1 MGTFYFILFFVTVVV
16 FYAYCN
22 MGLKR
27 DFVICVEAGDSE
39 EANPC
44 ELRRESYYTAHRII
58 RDKGGRIVNTSDT
71 IRIKVSGNCMRPF
84 GIVSGDELLVRK
96 IRKDTNLDGIIHQ
109 NDILLIYLSDKK
121 MYKIRAFDQIEGGAL
136 KTFRFLDNGD
146 RRDSRKLHSRESI
159 IGKVEYKI

>member
-1 MGTFYFILFFVTVVV
+1 MGTFYFILVFTSVVA

-44 ELRRESYYTAHRII
+44 ELRKASYYAAHRII

-96 IRKDTNLDGIIHQ
+96 IGKDINLDGKISK

-121 MYKIRAFDQIEGGAL
+121 MYKIRAFDHFEGSAL
-136 KTFRFLDNGD
+136 QTFRFLDNGNKK
-146 RRDSRKLHSRESI
+146 DSRKLHSRESI
-159 IGKVEYKI
+159 IGKVEFKI